1 MLTCVVRSMF
11 CSTLQTLL
19 SQHYEKHPIVIL
31 KDVKFQELKSMM
43 DYMYKGEVN
52 ISQDQLGQFL
62 KAAESLQIKGLT
74 DGGGGEGGDTRDV
87 GSTSQKRH
95 EPAPAR
101 KSIPH
106 NQSRSPVVLPS
117 HASGKCEVRFH
128 VPRSF
133 VSPISPFN
141 PAVRSE
147 TTLSK
152 RKLSS

>member
-1 MLTCVVRSMF
+1 MSHKNCNEIGSHRYVINKADLELVLINFVF
-11 CSTLQTLL
+11 CLQTLL

-74 DGGGGEGGDTRDV
+74 DGGGGENDSRDV

-95 EPAPAR
+95 EPAPVR
-101 KSIPH
+101 KTIPH

-117 HASGKCEVRFH
+117 HTSG
-128 VPRSF
+128 
-133 VSPISPFN
+133 
-141 PAVRSE
+141 
-147 TTLSK
+147 
-152 RKLSS
+152 